1 MGLNVNDSPP
11 RQRSSTTIRHER
23 GTLEV
28 QEEEG
33 SQTFDL
39 SNYDYH
45 KIITTDYHMIVEVN
59 FASHVFLPKTKQI
72 FFSSMDER
80 KAFLAELKQSM
91 EGRRGTSYANQV
103 ETFLVQQFDMWTSAS
118 TQGSPGFPRIPRIP
132 GINRALTVP
141 KEKIVAFVSRARIDR
156 DVNIRDLG
164 NACNFQG
171 WKKLYNRMIRLKSS
185 EFLVTVFENY
195 SIWRGEGVPRE
206 MTREGVR
213 EFLQPPGSLG
223 HQNES
228 NVAEDDLTNMI
239 QVQCAF
245 TLVANFKSHSVP
257 VVHNILLQS
266 DALGPWVPCFSE
278 ALSWRDG

>member
-1 MGLNVNDSPP
+1 MAGKGRGPLYLAMMRELFPDVNDNPP
-11 RQRSSTTIRHER
+11 QQRSSTTIRPER

-59 FASHVFLPKTKQI
+59 FASHAFLPKTKQI
-72 FFSSMDER
+72 FFPSMDER
-80 KAFLAELKQSM
+80 KAFVRELEQS
-91 EGRRGTSYANQV
+91 EKARRGTSYANQV
-103 ETFLVQQFDMWTSAS
+103 ETFLVQQFEKWISDS
-118 TQGSPGFPRIPRIP
+118 TPRSPGIS
-132 GINRALTVP
+132 INRALTVP

-164 NACNFQG
+164 NACNFLG
-171 WKKLYNRMIRLKSS
+171 WKKLYHRMIRLKSS

-206 MTREGVR
+206 MTREKVR
-213 EFLQPPGSLG
+213 EFLQPTGSLG

-228 NVAEDDLTNMI
+228 NVAEDDLTNII

-245 TLVANFKSHSVP
+245 TLVANSKKSFGTPH
-257 VVHNILLQS
+257 L
-266 DALGPWVPCFSE
+266 
-278 ALSWRDG
+278 